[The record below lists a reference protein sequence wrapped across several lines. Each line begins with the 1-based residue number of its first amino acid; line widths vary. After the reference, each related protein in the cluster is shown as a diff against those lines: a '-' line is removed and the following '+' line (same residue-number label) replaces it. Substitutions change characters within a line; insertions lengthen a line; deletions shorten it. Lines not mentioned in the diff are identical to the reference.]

1 MKIDTHNSNR
11 IMESQ
16 DMLRQIMSEAIG
28 IYMSKEPSKKDSW
41 RGLEMW
47 NLLQHAKHEF
57 AEIERSRE
65 PDRFYH
71 NCLDLINLVAMLAA
85 RTYELIEYNNRKEKE
100 NL

>member
-1 MKIDTHNSNR
+1 
-11 IMESQ
+11 MESQ
-16 DMLRQIMSEAIG
+16 DMLRQIMSEAVG
-28 IYMSKEPSKKDSW
+28 IYMSKEPSEKDSW
-41 RGLEMW
+41 RDLEMW

-85 RTYELIEYNNRKEKE
+85 RTREMIEYNNREQLQGKK
-100 NL
+100 